1 MFFNS
6 SYLTVQFLFSDLSVE
21 VPNFGRLTVDISYGG
36 TFCVII
42 PAQSLSLD
50 VKMSPVTELVSA
62 ATAVKHAVMNSVKLS
77 HPDSEDLAFLYGIKV
92 ILTDG
97 NDMEAKAAHFVV
109 FADQEVDRSPCGSG
123 TVARVALQYRR
134 QQIAIGQSKTFT
146 GPTGARFKARPVRET
161 KLGPHEAV
169 VVEISGK
176 GHYLGSSCFTAE
188 NDDEIGKGFL
198 LK

>member
-1 MFFNS
+1 M
-6 SYLTVQFLFSDLSVE
+6 SVE
-21 VPNFGRLTVDISYGG
+21 VPRFGRLTVDISYGG
-36 TFCVII
+36 AFYAII
-42 PAQSLSLD
+42 PAQSLGLD
-50 VKMSPVTELVSA
+50 VKTSPVMELVSA

-77 HPDSEDLAFLYGIKV
+77 HPDSEDLAFLYGV

-97 NDMEAKAAHFVV
+97 NEMEAKAANFVV

-123 TVARVALQYRR
+123 TTARVALQYKR
-134 QQIAIGQSKTFT
+134 QQIKIGQSKTFT
-146 GPTGARFKARPVRET
+146 GPSGARFQAKPVRET
-161 KLGPHEAV
+161 KCDLHDAV

-188 NDDEIGKGFL
+188 SDDEIGKGFS